1 MSCSGGLEHRKLAS
15 VKAIGVDEI
24 AYGRGHQYLTLVYQ
38 IESGCTR
45 LLWVGKERTSES
57 FERFFAMIGQELAR
71 QPKRARQDAGLSAG
85 RPATSSSPW

>member
-1 MSCSGGLEHRKLAS
+1 MSCSGDSSTGNWAA

-45 LLWVGKERTSES
+45 LLWVGKEPHAGES
-57 FERFFAMIGQELAR
+57 FERFFAMLGHGLAA
-71 QPKRARQDAGLSAG
+71 KISSILLGHVEALS
-85 RPATSSSPW
+85 PT